1 MEELI
6 KKNKPKISASSI
18 KTYCSLLRTL
28 YAKDHSAD
36 DKEMDLDW
44 FNRQEH
50 IIELMKDKP
59 PSNRK
64 TVYAALIAVAKDS
77 DLYKKAL
84 MDDGKTY
91 DKFIKTQTKTEKQSE
106 NWKSF
111 DEVKGVY
118 DSILKKVKPLLS
130 AKDSPLS
137 PEDFRKVQDL
147 VILALTSG
155 IFISPRRSTDW
166 TEMKVA
172 GPIDK
177 ANDNYIEKGFFV
189 FNKYKTAKYYDT
201 QRVEI
206 PKALKSLLTK
216 YLKLNQ
222 SDYLLSDN
230 KGNKLTNV
238 RLSQKLNK
246 IFDSAISTSML
257 RHIYLT
263 EQLKNVPALEK
274 LEKMAHDLGNSPMQ
288 MFGYVKK

>member
-1 MEELI
+1 MEDLI
-6 KKNKPKISASSI
+6 RKNKPNISASSV

-28 YAKDHSAD
+28 YAKDHKENASS
-36 DKEMDLDW
+36 EMDLDW
-44 FNRQEH
+44 FNRQDH
-50 IIELMKDKP
+50 IIELLKDKP

-64 TVYAALIAVAKDS
+64 TVYAALIAVAKENDQ
-77 DLYKKAL
+77 YKKAL

-91 DKFIKTQTKTEKQSE
+91 SDFIKTQTKTEKQSE
-106 NWKSF
+106 NWKTF
-111 DEVKGVY
+111 AEVQKVY
-118 DSILKKVKPLLS
+118 ESILKKVKPLLMS
-130 AKDSPLS
+130 KDPLS

-147 VILALTSG
+147 VLLALTSG

-166 TEMKVA
+166 TEMKVS
-172 GPIDK
+172 GDIDK
-177 ANDNYIEKGFFV
+177 KTDNYIDKGFFV
-189 FNKYKTAKYYDT
+189 FNKYKTAKFYDT

-206 PKALKSLLTK
+206 PKALKTLLNK
-216 YLKLNQ
+216 YLKLNPYE
-222 SDYLLSDN
+222 YLLTDN

-274 LEKMAHDLGNSPMQ
+274 LEKMAHDMGHSLQ
-288 MFGYVKK
+288 EQIQYVKH